1 MLQGY
6 YNSTDGRVSDENHK
20 RILAMNAALELAK
33 ASASASIALARGD
46 KVACDLTNA
55 AKEIANLASA
65 IQSFMD
71 AK

>member
-20 RILAMNAALELAK
+20 RILAMNAALEIAK
-33 ASASASIALARGD
+33 ASAAAQTACVRSD
-46 KVACDLTNA
+46 KVENDLKYA
-55 AKEIANLASA
+55 AQEIATLASA

-71 AK
+71 AR

>member
-6 YNSTDGRVSDENHK
+6 YNSTDGRVSDEYHK
-20 RILAMNAALELAK
+20 RILAMNAALEIAK
-33 ASASASIALARGD
+33 ASAAASTALPRGD
-46 KVACDLTNA
+46 KVECDLQNA
-55 AKEIANLASA
+55 AKEIANLATA

>member
-20 RILAMNAALELAK
+20 RIVAMNAALEIAK
-33 ASASASIALARGD
+33 ASAAAQTACVRSD
-46 KVACDLTNA
+46 KVENDLKYA
-55 AKEIANLASA
+55 AQEIATLASA